1 MKKILVISNLYPSDW
16 QPNKAT
22 FNKQQFD
29 QLSKYSKLSIL
40 VPVAWPEWL
49 RASKA
54 QRQPRTTEC
63 GIDIRYPWYFYT
75 PKIIPSLYSMFMLLS
90 LLINSWRWIKR
101 GKHDVLLASWAY
113 PEGVVT
119 ACLAKLLRK
128 DFLIKVHGSDIN
140 DTCQY
145 PMRAKQIVW
154 ACNRA
159 KGVIAVSE
167 ALKKRLIT
175 LGVKEDKIHLIYNGV
190 NKEVFYVDQRITRKN
205 YLLYVGNLKANKG
218 VIELIS
224 AFIALRAKHPNLT
237 LKVAGTGA
245 MLPVMQKEIAQ
256 AGLSAAVEF
265 LGSVAHKSIADLIR
279 PAKLVILPS
288 YAEGVPNIILESI
301 SCGTPVVATTVGG
314 IPEVVNSKTG
324 VLVAP
329 KNVEALTLGIEEAL
343 DKMWSSKEICLQATK
358 FDWDLNALALAEQLF
373 AKNNHQSKVD

>member
-29 QLSKYSKLSIL
+29 HLSKYCKLSIL

-49 RASKA
+49 RANKTQKS
-54 QRQPRTTEC
+54 PRISEC

-75 PKIIPSLYSMFMLLS
+75 PKILPCLYSVFMLLS
-90 LLINSWRWIKR
+90 LLINSCRWIKQS
-101 GKHDVLLASWAY
+101 KHEVLLASWAY

-119 ACLAKLLRK
+119 ACLAKLLGK
-128 DFLIKVHGSDIN
+128 DFFIKVHGSDIN
-140 DTCQY
+140 DSCQY
-145 PMRAKQIVW
+145 PLRAKQIVW

-159 KGVIAVSE
+159 QGVIAVSE
-167 ALKKRLIT
+167 ALKKRLVT
-175 LGVKEDKIHLIYNGV
+175 LGVRKDKVHLIYNCV
-190 NKEVFYVDQRITRKN
+190 DKDIFYADQHISRQN

-218 VIELIS
+218 VTELIS
-224 AFIALRAKHPNLT
+224 AFVVLRTIHPNLT
-237 LKVAGTGA
+237 LKVAGIGA
-245 MLPVMQKEIAQ
+245 MLPVMQEEIAQ
-256 AGLSAAVEF
+256 AGLSAAVDF

-279 PAKLVILPS
+279 PAKLVVLPS

-314 IPEVVNSKTG
+314 IPEVVNSKVG

-329 KNVEALTLGIEEAL
+329 KNVEALTIGI
-343 DKMWSSKEICLQATK
+343 
-358 FDWDLNALALAEQLF
+358 
-373 AKNNHQSKVD
+373 

>member
-29 QLSKYSKLSIL
+29 HLAKHCKLSIL

-49 RASKA
+49 RANKA
-54 QRQPRTTEC
+54 QKLPRISAC
-63 GIDIRYPWYFYT
+63 GIEVRYPWYFYT
-75 PKIIPSLYSMFMLLS
+75 PKMLPALSSVFMLLS

-119 ACLAKLLRK
+119 ACLSKLLGK
-128 DFLIKVHGSDIN
+128 EFFIKVHGSDIN
-140 DTCQY
+140 DTCRH
-145 PMRAKQIVW
+145 PLRAKQIVW

-159 KGVIAVSE
+159 QGVIAVSE
-167 ALKKRLIT
+167 ALKKRLVT
-175 LGVKEDKIHLIYNGV
+175 LGVKKDKIHLIYNGV
-190 NKEVFYVDQRITRKN
+190 DKEIFYVEQHINRQN

-224 AFIALRAKHPNLT
+224 AFVALRAKHPNLT

-245 MLPVMQKEIAQ
+245 MLSVMQEQVVQ
-256 AGLSAAVEF
+256 AGLHAAVDF
-265 LGSVAHKSIADLIR
+265 LGSVAHNSIADLIR
-279 PAKLVILPS
+279 PARLVVLPS
-288 YAEGVPNIILESI
+288 YAEGVPNIILESVA
-301 SCGTPVVATTVGG
+301 CGTPVVATTVGG
-314 IPEVVNSKTG
+314 IPEVVNSKMG

-329 KNVEALTLGIEEAL
+329 KNVAALTLGIEAAL
-343 DKMWSSKEICLQATK
+343 NKTWSTNEISLQATK
-358 FDWDLNALALAEQLF
+358 FDWDLNALALVGQLLTK
-373 AKNNHQSKVD
+373 KNL